1 MSVSIQNLPQN
12 TPVLGD
18 LLPFFSSSA
27 GRDSSCSITT
37 LAGLI
42 LAGLSSAGFVTQYSS
57 PNTSPYTVT
66 VAPPTQ
72 GESMWLALTPTGT
85 IASLTVNLP
94 IGSDGQEVLV
104 STTQALTSL
113 TVTGATVGAS
123 PQPVNGAPTTM
134 AANAFFRLRFDGVS
148 SSWYR
153 VG

>member
-1 MSVSIQNLPQN
+1 
-12 TPVLGD
+12 
-18 LLPFFSSSA
+18 
-27 GRDSSCSITT
+27 
-37 LAGLI
+37 
-42 LAGLSSAGFVTQYSS
+42 
-57 PNTSPYTVT
+57 
-66 VAPPTQ
+66 
-72 GESMWLALTPTGT
+72 MWLALTPTGT
-85 IASLTVNLP
+85 IASLTVVLP